1 MEHRQKSFLKRFSDD
16 FEQKKKIFFF
26 LVQKNFFLDL
36 VIFLGQKTKIF
47 IIEVRALIFGP
58 SR

>member
-16 FEQKKKIFFF
+16 FEQKKKIFFCIF
-26 LVQKNFFLDL
+26 FFLTF

>member
-16 FEQKKKIFFF
+16 FEQKKKFFF
-26 LVQKNFFLDL
+26 GTNFFFFGLSH
-36 VIFLGQKTKIF
+36 FLGQKTKIF

>member
-16 FEQKKKIFFF
+16 FEQKKKNFF
-26 LVQKNFFLDL
+26 LVQIFFFLDL

>member
-16 FEQKKKIFFF
+16 FEQKKKFFF
-26 LVQKNFFLDL
+26 FGTKFFFLDL